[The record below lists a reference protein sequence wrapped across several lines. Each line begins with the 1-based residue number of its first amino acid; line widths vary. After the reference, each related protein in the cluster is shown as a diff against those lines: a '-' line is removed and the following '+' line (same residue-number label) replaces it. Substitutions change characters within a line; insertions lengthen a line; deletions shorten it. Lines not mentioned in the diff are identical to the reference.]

1 MPTVSELYFPRAKM
15 LLTPE
20 KTMISENDQF
30 HVPFISKLL
39 KVAIVTLFLMIS
51 SAVIIPVLYY
61 YLSASPQLASSV
73 SENSVN

>member
-1 MPTVSELYFPRAKM
+1 MRLYFPRAKT

-20 KTMISENDQF
+20 KTMISENSQF

-51 SAVIIPVLYY
+51 SAIIIPSLYY
-61 YLSASPQLASSV
+61 YLSAQPQLASNT
-73 SENSVN
+73 SENGGN